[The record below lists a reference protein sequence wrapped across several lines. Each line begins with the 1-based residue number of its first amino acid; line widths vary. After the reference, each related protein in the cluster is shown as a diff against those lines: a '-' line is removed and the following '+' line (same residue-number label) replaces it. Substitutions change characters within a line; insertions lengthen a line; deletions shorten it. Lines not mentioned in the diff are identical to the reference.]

1 MIHDKAICGGKAQY
15 TSSPTNAPTLA
26 PSSKAPTHAPT
37 NVPTEAT
44 KEPTDTPTDT
54 NAPTT
59 QTPTTGA
66 PTAASTTGTPTDP
79 PTSNV
84 SATKSPSTW
93 QQGWREWFEM
103 EESQIILGGSGALF
117 TFLILALCAF
127 CRARRHSKT
136 AIEPES
142 SHKDAEESKAPQA
155 PIQAYT
161 DHIRENNLA
170 VDIFN
175 GFQKYAEAFRTM
187 NLAMGI
193 VPA

>member
-1 MIHDKAICGGKAQY
+1 MSSGGAVVALKSPVKVLFVHVIHDKAICGGKAQY

-117 TFLILALCAF
+117 AFLILALCAF
-127 CRARRHSKT
+127 CRARRHSKST
-136 AIEPES
+136 S
-142 SHKDAEESKAPQA
+142 LNCRTKMQRKVKLHRRLFKRTTTFAE
-155 PIQAYT
+155 
-161 DHIRENNLA
+161 
-170 VDIFN
+170 
-175 GFQKYAEAFRTM
+175 
-187 NLAMGI
+187 
-193 VPA
+193 